1 MKVLVL
7 DCDVRVSRA
16 LERTLLVLG
25 HEVRCPASAA
35 EARSVLQEDPA
46 VDVILAAQHL
56 EDETG
61 TGFLRWAEAYV
72 PRARRVL
79 ISGTHCPPD
88 FVEQPGMQ
96 SFQAKPFGRK
106 ELEALLVPPHRPP
119 NHADNSPALLPAE
132 ETQR

>member
-16 LERTLLVLG
+16 LERTLHVLG
-25 HEVRCPASAA
+25 HEVRCPASAT
-35 EARSVLQEDPA
+35 EARSALQEDAA

-56 EDETG
+56 EEGETG
-61 TGFLRWAEAYV
+61 TGFLRWAEAHV

-88 FVEQPGMQ
+88 FVERPGIQ

-106 ELEALLVPPHRPP
+106 ELEALLAGTPHPGP
-119 NHADNSPALLPAE
+119 
-132 ETQR
+132 

>member
-7 DCDVRVSRA
+7 DCDSRVSRA
-16 LERTLLVLG
+16 LERTLQVLG

-35 EARSVLQEDPA
+35 EARSTLQADTA

-56 EDETG
+56 EEGETG
-61 TGFLRWAEAYV
+61 TGFLRWAEAHV

-96 SFQAKPFGRK
+96 WFQPKPFGRK
-106 ELEALLVPPHRPP
+106 ELEALLDPPH
-119 NHADNSPALLPAE
+119 PAA
-132 ETQR
+132 